1 VTATVQSEQTFVDR
15 LVDSLYEGGYGF
27 VEGKKPADIVRL
39 MGNNINNLSLYDESR
54 SWKVDTICEINS
66 RFQTDGMLLQE
77 CSTDFCQTPDA
88 KSIGSLFGDSD
99 CRFVAANNVTE
110 ESGRT
115 QQSGV
120 AALNFPRLA
129 GFTTETGKDPTGL
142 ARWAYTY
149 VGTPGRRRTRIVTA
163 YRPVKPS
170 RSLRR
175 DMQRGWNT
183 VWSQHRRYVRRHG
196 LGNISPHALF
206 ERDPIRQLLE
216 WKSAGDE
223 IILIMDV
230 NDAG

>member
-99 CRFVAANNVTE
+99 CRFVAANNVT
-110 ESGRT
+110 
-115 QQSGV
+115 
-120 AALNFPRLA
+120 
-129 GFTTETGKDPTGL
+129 
-142 ARWAYTY
+142 
-149 VGTPGRRRTRIVTA
+149 
-163 YRPVKPS
+163 
-170 RSLRR
+170 
-175 DMQRGWNT
+175 
-183 VWSQHRRYVRRHG
+183 
-196 LGNISPHALF
+196 
-206 ERDPIRQLLE
+206 
-216 WKSAGDE
+216 
-223 IILIMDV
+223 
-230 NDAG
+230 